1 MPSIAT
7 QIAAPET
14 TLKSSELFSS
24 PGKRTFILSLALV
37 LLTML
42 AYLPVRSNGFINF
55 DDNHYITENSHV
67 KKGLAWD
74 TVKWAFTTYDAANWH
89 PLTWL
94 SHALDYQLFGMNAAG
109 PHLVSVLLHAL
120 NAVLLFLV
128 LQGLTGFT
136 WRSLTVAGL
145 FAIHPLNVESVAWAA
160 ERKNVLSMLFFLLAI
175 WAYCR
180 YVHQP
185 SVARYLGVAGFFA
198 LALMS
203 KPQVIILPFVLLLL
217 DYWPL
222 GRMRLATALAS
233 TDSSAEVRQRS
244 FTSVMVEKIPLFGL
258 SAISAMVTLQAQRT
272 GHAVRTVIEYSLG
285 SRVETAIVS
294 YVLYLRDAF
303 VPWHLAPIYPHA
315 DGLLP
320 IWKVLLAATALT
332 GVSAL
337 VIITRKRA
345 PYLLFGWLWFL
356 GTLVPMIGLIQV
368 GVQARADRYMYV
380 SLIGILVSAIWGCA
394 KLFARYDIFRV
405 LMPSAFALVLLI
417 LSITT
422 FQQVSYWHDS
432 ETLWNYT
439 IAVTGRNFMAEDNLA
454 QELAH
459 QGRTQ
464 EAMVHF
470 QNTLDE
476 YNWGTSDLIT
486 FGVYEQNHG
495 YASDSVKQYERA
507 VRNATDPNMR
517 AIALSN
523 MGSAYL
529 DMKDPDHAKQSF
541 DKALQA
547 NPNNVPAL
555 IGAGLLAQK
564 SGDLRLAMSEYTKA
578 ISIKPTDLGYA
589 LLARA
594 LEQSGR
600 SSDANAAY
608 AQAQKLSPNMDDTRS
623 AVNRLLAN

>member
-1 MPSIAT
+1 
-7 QIAAPET
+7 
-14 TLKSSELFSS
+14 
-24 PGKRTFILSLALV
+24 
-37 LLTML
+37 
-42 AYLPVRSNGFINF
+42 
-55 DDNHYITENSHV
+55 
-67 KKGLAWD
+67 
-74 TVKWAFTTYDAANWH
+74 
-89 PLTWL
+89 
-94 SHALDYQLFGMNAAG
+94 
-109 PHLVSVLLHAL
+109 
-120 NAVLLFLV
+120 V

-564 SGDLRLAMSEYTKA
+564 SGDFRLAISEYTTA
-578 ISIKPTDLGYA
+578 ISIKPTDLG
-589 LLARA
+589 
-594 LEQSGR
+594 
-600 SSDANAAY
+600 
-608 AQAQKLSPNMDDTRS
+608 
-623 AVNRLLAN
+623 